1 MSNCSWP
8 GMRVS
13 IEETNIVLVD
23 EFTLRE
29 ALHWVSGCGA
39 CSGYAAISFDYILDA
54 LTGWDP
60 STTEYVLCRPGKCPE
75 CSAAIT
81 EKTAVAV
88 C

>member
-1 MSNCSWP
+1 
-8 GMRVS
+8 MRGS
-13 IEETNIVLVD
+13 IEEINIVLVD

-39 CSGYAAISFDYILDA
+39 CSGYATISFDYILDG
-54 LTGWDP
+54 LTGCEP
-60 STTEYVLCRPGKCPE
+60 STTEYVLCRPGRCPE
-75 CSAAIT
+75 CATVIT